1 MRARTSI
8 AVLAAGAA
16 ALVLAGWTGGLAP
29 HASLFADNRP
39 GAVVVDAE
47 LVIAVDVSNSM
58 DPEEQALQRE
68 GYILGLTSREFLN
81 ALRSGINGKIAVTY
95 FEWAYDQKIVMPWR
109 LIDGPETAEAVAKEI
124 AAAPYRR
131 APRTS
136 IYGALQFAK
145 PLFDTSGYHGL
156 RRIIDAQP
164 ALRLRNRHRQS
175 RRLLRGLRHRR
186 PRRLRH
192 RHPRARPVQGGDP
205 HQAGAGDRRPDAAA
219 DSGAGNPA
227 AAGLLPVKAARLS
240 VQVGDHRIGA
250 EVGPSGMSRA
260 VARFDT
266 MLSRHCE
273 YSGVPY

>member
-1 MRARTSI
+1 
-8 AVLAAGAA
+8 
-16 ALVLAGWTGGLAP
+16 
-29 HASLFADNRP
+29 
-39 GAVVVDAE
+39 
-47 LVIAVDVSNSM
+47 M

-109 LIDGPETAEAVAKEI
+109 LIDGPEAAEAVTKEI

-136 IYGALQFAK
+136 IYGALQFAEAVVRYQRL
-145 PLFDTSGYHGL
+145 PWPAPHH
-156 RRIIDAQP
+156 RRVRRRHQQFRAPGDADARRGARRWHHHQRLADHAQP

-192 RHPRARPVQGGDP
+192 RDPRSRPVQGGDP
-205 HQAGAGDRRPDAAA
+205 HQAGAGDRRPDAA
-219 DSGAGNPA
+219 PF
-227 AAGLLPVKAARLS
+227 PCR
-240 VQVGDHRIGA
+240 
-250 EVGPSGMSRA
+250 
-260 VARFDT
+260 
-266 MLSRHCE
+266 
-273 YSGVPY
+273 